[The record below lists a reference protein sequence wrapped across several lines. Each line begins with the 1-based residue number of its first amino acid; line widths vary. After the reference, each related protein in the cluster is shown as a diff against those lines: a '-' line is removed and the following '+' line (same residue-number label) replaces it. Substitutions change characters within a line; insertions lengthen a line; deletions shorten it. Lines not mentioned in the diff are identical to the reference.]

1 MAQPDFTSFG
11 YDPALSPAQA
21 LSQADFT
28 PEQSQQYQ
36 SIISNLGLMGA
47 GIAFP
52 VVGAALTGA
61 GFANTGKKLT
71 QGEEL
76 DWTDAANIAGP
87 LIGAGIGKIAARFGP
102 ALRAAKAARDPS
114 AVAQV
119 TAQIDNS
126 IASALKAKAGR
137 VTGGLKHF
145 TQRPGAAA
153 PYEGATVYTGYT
165 RPSGTRVDPRV
176 HLGQNIPKTGT
187 GFPEVTGVSPN
198 AGVTLPGRP
207 SGMTYPGALVNP
219 PPVPT
224 RVGAPARFDPP
235 TIPGRA
241 PADMTAVGGMLRPPE
256 LPTRAGTGL
265 PARQMDILRGPPPPK
280 PVSTPTGEFT
290 TPSYP
295 RPETVGPLGPSFAP
309 LNVTQRGAMVP
320 PQTPASPLD
329 VYWFKSRAPDPAAQ
343 VTIPRPVLSPS
354 AARTSEELT
363 AAVPG
368 TVVRPGGIPTPPGM
382 ARGIRDDFYDV
393 ARRSETP
400 VSSRHR
406 LPLADQP
413 GRTQAGVVSQPSP
426 VVSAASVSSRQQVG
440 PAIAPG
446 EAIPPWSP
454 QRAHPAPERVGRR
467 FQVREFEPPRG
478 VPAPVAGQG
487 ATAAQQ
493 DLGLFAPL
501 MTLAGAGGAALAA
514 NQFGAPKKEMGP
526 PLDFSPQNMS
536 LEKPVPAL
544 TPEAGVTGAT
554 PAPPRP
560 QTVARPESA
569 PRQPE
574 TAGYVVKSGDR
585 LGDIAYAVLSSTGKK
600 PSKSQ
605 VHTKIGEFIQELGLK
620 KEDFGKDLAVGSVL
634 TSAPANLAA
643 PKGGMI
649 KAFGRAKKPKTPK
662 EAQAVVA
669 PAFKTV
675 PGELGVRGKFAQEE
689 AEAKILSEKELPPFV
704 RGDTSQAGPL
714 RRRAAK
720 ARAGIPDLSG
730 IPPAAH
736 RDLGAQAGPISGP
749 TPAQTHK
756 KMAADAA
763 KSFASFLAD
772 KDKPFSQE
780 VAGVVQSLQPLQ
792 HGGRAWGSF
801 ASGFS
806 AGMPIGASAA
816 MRKEA
821 KKKTTPF
828 DAVKDF
834 TKAKVAQAV
843 QATMSPRSPLPPRSP
858 VPWGVPGGAGK
869 HVDPRFARNLQ
880 QSPSWLDNLLGL
892 NQ

>member
-1 MAQPDFTSFG
+1 MAIAS
-11 YDPALSPAQA
+11 S
-21 LSQADFT
+21 
-28 PEQSQQYQ
+28 
-36 SIISNLGLMGA
+36 LGLMAG

-52 VVGAALTGA
+52 ALGAALTAA
-61 GFANTGKKLT
+61 GFANTGRKLA
-71 QGEEL
+71 QGEAL
-76 DWTDAANIAGP
+76 DWTDAANIAAP
-87 LIGAGIGKIAARFGP
+87 LAGAGIGVIAKRLAP
-102 ALRAAKAARDPS
+102 ALKAAQNPAAKA
-114 AVAQV
+114 QL

-145 TQRPGAAA
+145 TQRPREA
-153 PYEGATVYTGYT
+153 ATVYAGY
-165 RPSGTRVDPRV
+165 PGTRVDPRV

-198 AGVTLPGRP
+198 AGVTLPGGP

-219 PPVPT
+219 PPVPA

-329 VYWFKSRAPDPAAQ
+329 VYWFNPPRARVRAPDPAAQ
-343 VTIPRPVLSPS
+343 VTVPRPALSPS

-382 ARGIRDDFYDV
+382 QRGVAGDDFYLP
-393 ARRSETP
+393 ARRGETP
-400 VSSRHR
+400 IIPR
-406 LPLADQP
+406 PAQAT
-413 GRTQAGVVSQPSP
+413 GTQAGVVSQPSP
-426 VVSAASVSSRQQVG
+426 VVSAASVPSRQQVG

-493 DLGLFAPL
+493 NLGLFAPL
-501 MTLAGAGGAALAA
+501 MTLAGAGGAAYAA
-514 NQFGAPKKEMGP
+514 NQFAAPGGETGWIPSWAQPKKKP
-526 PLDFSPQNMS
+526 APRDFSPQNMS
-536 LEKPVPAL
+536 LEKPEPAL
-544 TPEAGVTGAT
+544 TPEAAPVTPTPT

-620 KEDFGKDLAVGSVL
+620 EEDYGKDLAVGSVL
-634 TSAPANLAA
+634 KSAPANLTA

-720 ARAGIPDLSG
+720 ARAGKPDLSG

-736 RDLGAQAGPISGP
+736 RDLAAQAGPISGP

-763 KSFASFLAD
+763 KSFASFLAEQRTQLD
-772 KDKPFSQE
+772 SQENSTVLPLQSGQRFSQQVPG
-780 VAGVVQSLQPLQ
+780 VAQSFQ

-816 MRKEA
+816 MRKGA

-828 DAVKDF
+828 DLVKDF
-834 TKAKVAQAV
+834 TKAKVLQSAQETLFPTKPPP
-843 QATMSPRSPLPPRSP
+843 QERRSRFPPGLHLTEEERKH
-858 VPWGVPGGAGK
+858 AGN
-869 HVDPRFARNLQ
+869 FAPHLLQ
-880 QSPSWLDNLLGL
+880 
-892 NQ
+892 